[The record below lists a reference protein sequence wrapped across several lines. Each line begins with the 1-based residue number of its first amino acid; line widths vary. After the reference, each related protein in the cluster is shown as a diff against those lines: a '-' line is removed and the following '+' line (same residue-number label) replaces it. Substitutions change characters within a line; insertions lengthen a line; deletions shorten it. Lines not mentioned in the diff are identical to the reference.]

1 MGGVCNMETAKK
13 YQWVYYVILI
23 LLSVIMLF
31 PILWVVSS
39 SLKTGSELFAWPP
52 TIFPAEVTF
61 ENYFSAFREANFGR
75 YFFNTVFVTVIAT
88 LITLLIN
95 TMAGYALAKFKFR
108 GSTIILILFL
118 STLMIPLEALMIP
131 MFLVLKTLGLY
142 NSIWGIIIPPAAT
155 PTGVFL
161 IRQYILSLPD
171 EMIEAA
177 KIDGANEWQIF
188 TRIIIPLA
196 KPVIATLT
204 IFSVMW
210 RWQDYIWPLIAIS
223 DTRLYT
229 LELALANFVGE
240 YSVDW
245 GPLLAMAVVTMVPMI
260 IIFLFFQRFFVQGI
274 MVAGLKD

>member
-1 MGGVCNMETAKK
+1 METAKK

>member
-1 MGGVCNMETAKK
+1 MKTKK
-13 YQWVYYVILI
+13 EIHWITYGLLI
-23 LLSVIMLF
+23 LLSIMMLF
-31 PILWVVSS
+31 PIFWVLSS
-39 SLKTGSELFAWPP
+39 SLKSGSELFAWPP
-52 TIFPAEVTF
+52 SILPNKITF
-61 ENYFSAFREANFGR
+61 INYIDAFSEANFGR
-75 YFFNTVFVTVIAT
+75 YIFNTIFVTVTATIIT
-88 LITLLIN
+88 LIIN
-95 TMAGYALAKFKFR
+95 TMAGYALAKIKFK

-131 MFLVLKTLGLY
+131 MFIVLRNLGLY

-161 IRQYILSLPD
+161 IRQYLLSLPD

-188 TRIIIPLA
+188 MKIIIPLA

-223 DTRLYT
+223 DPKLYT
-229 LELALANFVGE
+229 LELALSNFVGE

-245 GPLLAMAVVTMVPMI
+245 GPLLAMAVVTMIPLITVFI
-260 IIFLFFQRFFVQGI
+260 VFQRFFIQGI
-274 MVAGLKD
+274 MATSVKE

>member
-1 MGGVCNMETAKK
+1 MTQNKK
-13 YQWVYYVILI
+13 SQWLIYTILI
-23 LLSVIMLF
+23 ILSVFMLF
-31 PILWVVSS
+31 PVLWVLSS
-39 SLKTGSELFAWPP
+39 SLKSGTELFSWPP
-52 TIFPAEVTF
+52 TIFPNDITF
-61 ENYFSAFREANFGR
+61 ENYISAFKEANFGR
-75 YFFNTVFVTVIAT
+75 YLFNTIFVTIVATALT
-88 LITLLIN
+88 LIIN
-95 TMAGYALAKFKFR
+95 TMSGYALAKFRFK
-108 GSTIILILFL
+108 GSTFILILFL

-131 MFLVLKTLGLY
+131 MFVVLKTLGLY

-177 KIDGANEWQIF
+177 KMDGANEWQVF
-188 TRIIIPLA
+188 MKVIIPLSA
-196 KPVIATLT
+196 PVIATLT

-229 LELALANFVGE
+229 LELAIANFVGE

-260 IIFLFFQRFFVQGI
+260 IVFLFFQRFFVQGI
-274 MVAGLKD
+274 MAAGVKE